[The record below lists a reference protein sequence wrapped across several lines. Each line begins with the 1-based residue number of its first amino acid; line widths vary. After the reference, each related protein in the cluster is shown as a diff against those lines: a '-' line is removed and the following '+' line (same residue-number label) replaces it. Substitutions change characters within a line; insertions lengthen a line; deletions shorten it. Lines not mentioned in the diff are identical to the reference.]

1 MCIYLFMLIPI
12 YYIILHHVGLS
23 WLRKHCSWLAINDSR
38 DHDRYLLLSIT
49 STMARTSHKARKST
63 GAPAKKRKTLQQCG
77 PSIQTMNLTTSKR
90 SRTSDAADKVDPKR
104 ARILVN
110 FQLLYHSPAN
120 SSSITNRILM
130 SKRSA
135 FYYYLWLRQLHSI
148 FVALDYYCSGRHLSG
163 YSPRG
168 WCK

>member
-12 YYIILHHVGLS
+12 YYIILHHVGPS
-23 WLRKHCSWLAINDSR
+23 WLRKRCSWLAINDSR